1 MAREIVHIPARQ
13 ELRNR
18 AASVGQHIRV
28 AAYCRVSTEQDEQL
42 NSFENQVNYYTEY
55 ITRNPQY
62 EMAGIYA
69 EMKIANLIQFE
80 SLNTQEIGRNKGL
93 LTYSTMS
100 EAFIFLQSSM
110 RKKIRGFK
118 C

>member
-18 AASVGQHIRV
+18 AVSIGQLIRV

-42 NSFENQVNYYTEY
+42 NSFENQVAYYTEF

-62 EMAGIYA
+62 ELAGIYA
-69 EMKIANLIQFE
+69 DATCI
-80 SLNTQEIGRNKGL
+80 IGTNQSPARGRRFVPTFFVFSTLEAAKG
-93 LTYSTMS
+93 
-100 EAFIFLQSSM
+100 
-110 RKKIRGFK
+110 
-118 C
+118 